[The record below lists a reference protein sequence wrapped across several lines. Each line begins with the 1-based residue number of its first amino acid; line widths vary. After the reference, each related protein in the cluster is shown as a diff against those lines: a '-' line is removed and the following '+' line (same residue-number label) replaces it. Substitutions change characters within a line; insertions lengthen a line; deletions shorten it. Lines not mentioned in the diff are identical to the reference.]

1 MRHRKKRGDST
12 SDYLLVILLVTV
24 MALVIGAGLWFY
36 FQKSPPVNTL
46 NLCPVDG
53 PRGRYVVLI
62 DKTDPL
68 TLNQKEALKSLLG
81 NILEKAPTGYMISI
95 FVLGEIFTQSTEP
108 IIERCNP
115 GDAKNASV
123 INSNVKK
130 LRDQY
135 EKQYLEPIM
144 KSYID
149 QLNDTKPGSTSPIFE
164 MLQLISVKSFG
175 NKAFGGEKR
184 LFIISDMLHNTPQY
198 SMFGVRPDFNAFT
211 ATPYG
216 HQQTAVQFKNVH
228 IEEYLLL
235 FQPQI
240 QKSANFKTFWES
252 YFLKTNRAS
261 YTSQPLGF

>member
-1 MRHRKKRGDST
+1 MRQRRKRGNST
-12 SDYLLVILLVTV
+12 SDYLLVILLVTF
-24 MALVIGAGLWFY
+24 MALVIGAGLYWY
-36 FQKSPPVNTL
+36 SQKSPAVSKL

-95 FVLGEIFTQSTEP
+95 FVLGENFTQSTEP
-108 IIERCNP
+108 IVERCNP
-115 GDAKNASV
+115 GDPKNASDV
-123 INSNVKK
+123 NSNRTR
-130 LRDQY
+130 LRDKY

-144 KSYID
+144 NSYISH
-149 QLNDTKPGSTSPIFE
+149 LNDTKPGSTSPIFE

-175 NKAFGGEKR
+175 NKGFGGEKR

-198 SMFGVRPDFNAFT
+198 SMFGVRLDFNAFA
-211 ATPYG
+211 ATSYG
-216 HQQTAVQFKNVH
+216 LQQTAVQFENVH

-240 QKSANFKTFWES
+240 QKTANFKTFWEA

-261 YTSQPLGF
+261 YLSRPLGF

>member
-1 MRHRKKRGDST
+1 MRQRRKRGNST
-12 SDYLLVILLVTV
+12 SDYLLVMLLVIV

-36 FQKSPPVNTL
+36 FQKSPAVSKL
-46 NLCPVDG
+46 NLCPIDG
-53 PRGRYVVLI
+53 PRGRYVVLV

-68 TLNQKEALKSLLG
+68 TLNQKEALKSLIG

-95 FVLGEIFTQSTEP
+95 FVLGENFTQSTEP

-115 GDAKNASV
+115 GDAKNASI
-123 INSNVKK
+123 INSNIKR

-135 EKQYLEPIM
+135 EKQYLQPLM
-144 KSYID
+144 NSYVSHLD
-149 QLNDTKPGSTSPIFE
+149 NTKPSSTSPIFE

-175 NKAFGGEKR
+175 NKSFDGEKR
-184 LFIISDMLHNTPQY
+184 LFIISDMLPNTQQY
-198 SMFGVRPDFNAFT
+198 SMFGVRPDFNAFAST
-211 ATPYG
+211 SYG
-216 HQQTAVQFKNVH
+216 VQQTAVQFKNVH

-240 QKSANFKTFWES
+240 QRTANFRTFWEA